1 MDAIQKAIETLENM
15 EFAFK
20 QRGWD
25 AYVDAAEEALTAL
38 REYRDENAR
47 LRATISQ
54 VEYLIGKGL
63 HEMSVAYSPDDM
75 SIAGRAEMQL
85 ALNVISGEALKGKE
99 E

>member
-1 MDAIQKAIETLENM
+1 MISNKDAL
-15 EFAFK
+15 
-20 QRGWD
+20 
-25 AYVDAAEEALTAL
+25 EALNRLYGYAEDCFDNAALEDTETIRNAL

-47 LRATISQ
+47 LRDTISQ

-63 HEMSVAYSPDDM
+63 HEISAAYSPDDM